1 MRNIS
6 TYAVQGVNAVID
18 ANFYLSLIIMI
29 FGSAFSLSEQ
39 YSIFQ
44 FNVDVYGELANNL
57 RAIMGYLA
65 FTETLIFFFCFF
77 TKQYQ
82 HFILVGFFL
91 LIMIGSLQF
100 YGQINSVE
108 IDANLYWCLLYAG
121 LSHILFGTMAVN
133 KNKRSLGMHNK

>member
-1 MRNIS
+1 MRDIS
-6 TYAVQGVNAVID
+6 TYAVQGAQTVVD
-18 ANFYLSLIIMI
+18 ANFYLSLIVMI

-39 YSIFQ
+39 YTIFE
-44 FNVDVYGELANNL
+44 FNVDIYGELANNL

-65 FTETLIFFFCFF
+65 FTEILIFFLCFL

-91 LIMIGSLQF
+91 LAMIGSLQF

-108 IDANLYWCLLYAG
+108 IDVNLYWCLLYAG
-121 LSHILFGTMAVN
+121 LSHILFGVMAVS
-133 KNKRSLGMHNK
+133 KNKRKLDAQSE